1 MEKNFESKIIPFP
14 QAQAMDPMLERA
26 LFFADLEHT
35 ELTSRIPQA
44 APAPAKVV
52 Y

>member
-14 QAQAMDPMLERA
+14 QAQAVDPMLERA

-44 APAPAKVV
+44 EAAPSRAI